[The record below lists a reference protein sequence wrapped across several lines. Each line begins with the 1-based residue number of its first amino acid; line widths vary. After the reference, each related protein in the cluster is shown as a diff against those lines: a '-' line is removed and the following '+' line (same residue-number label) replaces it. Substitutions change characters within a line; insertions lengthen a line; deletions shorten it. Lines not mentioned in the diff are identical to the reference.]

1 MSNLRLINETT
12 ASSVASVSMTDVFSA
27 DFDIYYLSMTTNDL
41 STATDNNYR
50 FINSSGSIISASS
63 YDYASLFMPMYSG
76 FTEGRATNGSS
87 ALGVS
92 FGNNGTEGFGL
103 SMYIYNPFNSSS
115 YSYAQVQSVFR
126 YPAGGNQ
133 SYKSI
138 SVLKSATSCTGI
150 NFFPSSGTYDN
161 INLRVY
167 GLRVDS

>member
-1 MSNLRLINETT
+1 MAGSLEFIKSATG
-12 ASSVASVSMTDVFSA
+12 SSVSTLSVTDCFS
-27 DFDIYYLSMTTNDL
+27 DKYDVYYLSMVTNDL

-50 FINSSGSIISASS
+50 YIDNGGSIISDSS

-76 FTEGRATNGSS
+76 FTEGKATNGTS

-115 YSYAQVQSVFR
+115 YSFAKVQSAFR

-133 SYKSI
+133 GYKSI
-138 SVLKSATSCTGI
+138 SVLKSAESCTGI

-161 INLRVY
+161 IAINIY
-167 GLRVDS
+167 GVK